1 MLLYQEGLNNV
12 QEQYDNPTAD
22 SLVEQVSEQV
32 STDKILDLKN
42 GIYNLFVSLFNDYT
56 IDFGPIKAVELS
68 TQFLDEIS
76 ENFKQ
81 ILNQNTESKEK
92 P

>member
-32 STDKILDLKN
+32 STDKILDLKS

>member
-1 MLLYQEGLNNV
+1 MSNDD
-12 QEQYDNPTAD
+12 DNSTINT
-22 SLVEQVSEQV
+22 LVTQVNEQV

-56 IDFGPIKAVELS
+56 IDYGPIKAVELS

-81 ILNQNTESKEK
+81 ILKQNTESKE
-92 P
+92 

>member
-1 MLLYQEGLNNV
+1 M
-12 QEQYDNPTAD
+12 QEQQDNPIAD
-22 SLVEQVSEQV
+22 SLVEQVTEQV

-56 IDFGPIKAVELS
+56 IDFGPVRAVELS

>member
-1 MLLYQEGLNNV
+1 
-12 QEQYDNPTAD
+12 
-22 SLVEQVSEQV
+22 
-32 STDKILDLKN
+32 
-42 GIYNLFVSLFNDYT
+42 LFNDYT